1 MKIRLVFSHKTFAG
15 VVLAVVGLTGVAHA
29 QNAPQP
35 FKDWKNTSLSGSL
48 RAEPRVQCDAVVRM
62 TTYEFSILSAGTTS
76 AAASVPQFCRVL
88 GQILPE
94 VRFEL
99 SLPAQWNGRL
109 YMFGNGGYAGEA
121 LDAAARVGIRNAAL
135 QRGFAVVQTNTG
147 HDATVAPLGTF
158 AVDSQK
164 LLDYAYR
171 AVHVTAMTAKRI
183 IATYYGQQVRR
194 SYFNGCSTGGRQGLM
209 SAQRFPEDFDG
220 ILVGAP
226 VLDFTGTMVSYAWN
240 QKQLNANPITA
251 EQLRVVADAAYGKCD
266 ASDGLS
272 DGVIDDPRSCDFKPR
287 TDLPLCTSG
296 TAGPSCLTKSQI
308 DAIEAIYAGPKRGT
322 TPIGREWPVGA
333 EVSAPVGPSAAAS
346 RTGWVPWFL
355 AAQPTARPVQ
365 SLFGETFMQYMAFG
379 KPDPSYD
386 WKTFDFD
393 KDPQRMESIGAILD
407 ATNPDLTAFRDRG
420 GKILMYFGWA
430 DPALN
435 PLMGVQYYEQVN
447 KGMGSSASD
456 FFRLYMVPGMFH
468 CGGGVGPSVFDG
480 FTPLVEWAE
489 KATVPSAIRAER
501 HVDGK
506 ADRSRPLC
514 PYPQAAQYKG
524 AGNTDDAAN
533 FACLSP
539 ESLSLT
545 RPPLRSN

>member
-1 MKIRLVFSHKTFAG
+1 MTIRLVSPHKTLAG
-15 VVLAVVGLTGVAHA
+15 VVLSIVGLTGIAHA

-35 FKDWKNTSLSGSL
+35 FKDWKNTSLSGAL
-48 RAEPRVQCDAVVRM
+48 RAEPRLQCDAVVRM
-62 TTYEFSILSAGTTS
+62 TTYEFSILSARTIS

-88 GQILPE
+88 GQILPQ

-121 LDAAARVGIRNAAL
+121 LDAPARIGIRNAAL

-147 HDATVAPLGTF
+147 HDASVEPLGTF
-158 AVDSQK
+158 AADSQK

-183 IATYYGQQVRR
+183 IAAYYEQQARR
-194 SYFNGCSTGGRQGLM
+194 SYFDGCSTGGRQGLM
-209 SAQRFPEDFDG
+209 SAQRFPDDFDG

-226 VLDFTGTMVSYAWN
+226 VLDITGTMVSYAWN
-240 QKQLNANPITA
+240 QKQLNANPITV
-251 EQLRVVADAAYGKCD
+251 EQLKIVTDAAYGKCD

-272 DGVIDDPRSCDFKPR
+272 DGVIDDPRSCGFRAR
-287 TDLPLCTSG
+287 TDLPICSPGAGGSPCLTSG
-296 TAGPSCLTKSQI
+296 QI
-308 DAIEAIYAGPKRGT
+308 DAVEAIYDGPKSGGT
-322 TPIGREWPVGA
+322 AIGRTWPIGSEI
-333 EVSAPVGPSAAAS
+333 SAPFATGS
-346 RTGWVPWFL
+346 RSGWVPWFL
-355 AAQPTARPVQ
+355 AAQSNARSIQ

-379 KPDPSYD
+379 KPDPAYD
-386 WKTFDFD
+386 WKSFDFD
-393 KDPQRMESIGAILD
+393 KDPQRMDSVRAILD
-407 ATNPDLTAFRDRG
+407 ATNPDLTAFRSRG

-447 KGMGSSASD
+447 QRMGSSASD

-468 CGGGVGPSVFDG
+468 CGGGVGTSVFDA
-480 FTPLVEWAE
+480 FTPLVEWVE
-489 KATVPSAIRAER
+489 KVTVPSAIRAER

-514 PYPQAAQYKG
+514 PHPQAARYKG
-524 AGNTDDAAN
+524 AGSTDDAAN

-539 ESLSLT
+539 DSLSLT